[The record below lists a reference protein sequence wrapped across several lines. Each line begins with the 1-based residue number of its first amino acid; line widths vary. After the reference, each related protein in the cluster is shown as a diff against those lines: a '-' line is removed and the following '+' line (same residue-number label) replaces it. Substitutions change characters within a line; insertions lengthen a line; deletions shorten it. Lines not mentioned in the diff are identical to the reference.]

1 MMARGSKA
9 RLIILPFAAL
19 FLLFSASPAAAPD
32 CHIESMAQSP
42 NTSVLPHSHAV
53 QIHDHS
59 HNLAST
65 AVLTPQETII
75 TAGSALNNEI
85 CFVVGFI
92 VLLLIRFLR
101 VKKPTFSVRQLSQL
115 RFLLP
120 QLLTKNL
127 SYLNLNH
134 LQLGIIRI

>member
-1 MMARGSKA
+1 MLLRGAKA
-9 RLIILPFAAL
+9 RLVILPFAVL

-32 CHIESMAQSP
+32 CHVESLAQSP
-42 NTSVLPHSHAV
+42 NISVLPHSHAAPT
-53 QIHDHS
+53 HDHS
-59 HNLAST
+59 HQLTSPTVST
-65 AVLTPQETII
+65 SQEII
-75 TAGSALNNEI
+75 VSAGSGLNNEI

-92 VLLLIRFLR
+92 VLLLLRFLHLKR
-101 VKKPTFSVRQLSQL
+101 PAFLVKQISRM

-120 QLLTKNL
+120 ELQSKNF

>member
-1 MMARGSKA
+1 MKA
-9 RLIILPFAAL
+9 RFVILPLAVL

-32 CHIESMAQSP
+32 CHIESMATSP
-42 NTSVLPHSHAV
+42 NLSVLPHSHAA
-53 QIHDHS
+53 QTHDHS
-59 HNLAST
+59 HDLVSPAVST
-65 AVLTPQETII
+65 SQETIVS
-75 TAGSALNNEI
+75 AGSAVNNEI

-92 VLLLIRFLR
+92 VLLLLRFLR
-101 VKKPTFSVRQLSQL
+101 IKRPTLLVKQISQM

-120 QLLTKNL
+120 ELQSKNL

>member
-1 MMARGSKA
+1 MLLGGVKA
-9 RLIILPFAAL
+9 RLAILPFAVL

-32 CHIESMAQSP
+32 CHIESVAQSS
-42 NTSVLPHSHAV
+42 NISVPPHSHAA
-53 QIHDHS
+53 QTHDHS
-59 HNLAST
+59 HQLASP
-65 AVLTPQETII
+65 AVSTSQEAIVL
-75 TAGSALNNEI
+75 AGGGFNNEI

-92 VLLLIRFLR
+92 VLLLLRFLR
-101 VKKPTFSVRQLSQL
+101 LKRPTFLVKQISQM

-120 QLLTKNL
+120 QLQSKNL

>member
-1 MMARGSKA
+1 MLLRSVKA
-9 RLIILPFAAL
+9 RLVILPFAVL

-32 CHIESMAQSP
+32 CHIESLAQSP
-42 NTSVLPHSHAV
+42 NISVLPHSHAV
-53 QIHDHS
+53 QSHDHS
-59 HNLAST
+59 HQLTSPAVST
-65 AVLTPQETII
+65 SQETVVS
-75 TAGSALNNEI
+75 AGSGINNEI

-92 VLLLIRFLR
+92 VLLLLRFLHLKR
-101 VKKPTFSVRQLSQL
+101 PTFLVKQISQM

-120 QLLTKNL
+120 ELQSKNL